1 MRKNRCDEQRKG
13 HSKQFYSCNL
23 LSLKA
28 AVRCW
33 LVSTRNAPT
42 MVLWVQATS
51 GGSIII
57 NVRQHMSES
66 SMLQWSRRQSQCT
79 PDQLEQLRGAAP
91 ALMRIRTRTKIRRL
105 SYPQVW
111 SLLSAQHYVQQ
122 RNHKPLYSHICLSE
136 RPALGVGSS
145 RMGATVHEAARHRR
159 LASFIQP
166 PQSHPSAVLCCSF
179 RAFDE
184 TVYARRASSHRKAAL
199 PGEWLPCLRP
209 FSSTLASEWEP
220 RTLRGFRTLPPRA
233 ETQFCFA
240 RCTLTRSAPLL
251 RIR

>member
-1 MRKNRCDEQRKG
+1 MRKNRYDEQRKG

-33 LVSTRNAPT
+33 LVSTRNVST

-122 RNHKPLYSHICLSE
+122 RNHKPLYSHTRE

-145 RMGATVHEAARHRR
+145 RMGATYMKPRVTATSHRSYSCN
-159 LASFIQP
+159 LTLLPFY
-166 PQSHPSAVLCCSF
+166 CCSF

-184 TVYARRASSHRKAAL
+184 TVYARRASSHRRAAL
-199 PGEWLPCLRP
+199 PGSGCRVFGP
-209 FSSTLASEWEP
+209 SLA
-220 RTLRGFRTLPPRA
+220 R
-233 ETQFCFA
+233 
-240 RCTLTRSAPLL
+240 
-251 RIR
+251 